1 MLDVFANQVKLIA
14 SNKTIDEA
22 VEEALWEY
30 EYSLGDCRIDEN
42 LMNREWIKREFERFA
57 PLAKDEIRVYRIAV

>member
-1 MLDVFANQVKLIA
+1 MLLDVFANQVKLIA

-30 EYSLGDCRIDEN
+30 EYSLGDSRMDEN
-42 LMNREWIKREFERFA
+42 LMNRE
-57 PLAKDEIRVYRIAV
+57 